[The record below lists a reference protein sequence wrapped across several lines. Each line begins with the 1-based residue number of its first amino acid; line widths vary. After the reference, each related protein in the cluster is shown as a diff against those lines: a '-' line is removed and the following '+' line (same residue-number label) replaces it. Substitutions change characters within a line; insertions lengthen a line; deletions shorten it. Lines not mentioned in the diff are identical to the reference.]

1 MSQLL
6 FIIVFVLF
14 VSLSIFLAWYN
25 SPKQK
30 GKRGEAYIHNVLMQ
44 LSDEYTIIDDVIL
57 LTEHGTTQIDHV
69 VVSKYGIIA
78 IDTKNYRGEIY
89 GDDNRKEWT

>member
-1 MSQLL
+1 MAQLL
-6 FIIVFVLF
+6 IIFVIVFF
-14 VSLSIFLAWYN
+14 FSLSIYLAWYN

-57 LTEHGTTQIDHV
+57 PTEYGTD
-69 VVSKYGIIA
+69 S
-78 IDTKNYRGEIY
+78 D
-89 GDDNRKEWT
+89 